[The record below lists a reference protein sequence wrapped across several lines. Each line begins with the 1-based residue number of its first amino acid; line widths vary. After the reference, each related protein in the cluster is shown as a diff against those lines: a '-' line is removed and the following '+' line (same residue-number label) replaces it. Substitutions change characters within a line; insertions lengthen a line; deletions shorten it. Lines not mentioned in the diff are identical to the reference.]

1 MRQHNLCMYCLFH
14 LCYHALFSVI
24 VLVLRKRDHSIV
36 IGIKVFES
44 WEHGWIGLGMHLE
57 VLSLVLLEFQSRNLV
72 VLVGIGLTE
81 FISKLL
87 HSRGLDVFLE
97 LHVLRFEG
105 RNVLDVS
112 LVELL
117 LLECRCL

>member
-1 MRQHNLCMYCLFH
+1 
-14 LCYHALFSVI
+14 
-24 VLVLRKRDHSIV
+24 
-36 IGIKVFES
+36 
-44 WEHGWIGLGMHLE
+44 MHLE
-57 VLSLVLLEFQSRNLV
+57 GLSLVLLEFQSRNLV

-105 RNVLDVS
+105 RNVLDAS